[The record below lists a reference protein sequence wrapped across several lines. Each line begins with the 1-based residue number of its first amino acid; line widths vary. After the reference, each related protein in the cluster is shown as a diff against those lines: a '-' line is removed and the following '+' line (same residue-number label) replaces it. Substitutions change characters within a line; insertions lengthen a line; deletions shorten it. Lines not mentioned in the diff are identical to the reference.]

1 MSEKDFHDLQ
11 VKFELLHTA
20 VTAFIKK
27 TELELKELKEQIVH
41 LELGQVMLIRDTAG
55 QSDPKLKEM
64 INEMLK
70 GLASR
75 ADKK

>member
-11 VKFELLHTA
+11 VKFELLRTA
-20 VTAFIKK
+20 LTAFTKK
-27 TELELKELKEQIVH
+27 TELELKELREQIVH

>member
-20 VTAFIKK
+20 FTAFTKK
-27 TELELKELKEQIVH
+27 TELEIKELKEQIVH

-55 QSDPKLKEM
+55 KSDPKLKEM

-70 GLASR
+70 SLASG